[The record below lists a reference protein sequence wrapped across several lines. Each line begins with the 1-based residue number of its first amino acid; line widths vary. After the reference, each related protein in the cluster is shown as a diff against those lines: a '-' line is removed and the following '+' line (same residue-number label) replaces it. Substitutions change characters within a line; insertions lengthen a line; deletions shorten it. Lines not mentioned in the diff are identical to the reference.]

1 MLKRHENKL
10 PVSKDTGFKLME
22 NTLEAYKTSNNCY
35 KTFWYIQPGSIRNR
49 WAHFLSVFHTNSKIV
64 KEGSENKKREKESF
78 SICSSHIG
86 KFWKPPTHSNY
97 MVLLHWEINYY
108 SSIRGADKHLIF
120 QKCLGFLY
128 VVSLTKASR
137 LSGKKKKSHRPPT
150 FWHHSWCHIV
160 HKQTKSLHM
169 HPSWGLPSEH
179 RMEIFILSLI
189 NMSKSSLSI

>member
-22 NTLEAYKTSNNCY
+22 NTSEAYKTSNNCY

-49 WAHFLSVFHTNSKIV
+49 WAHFLWVFHTNSKIV
-64 KEGSENKKREKESF
+64 KEGAENKKREKESF

-86 KFWKPPTHSNY
+86 KFWKTPTHSNY

-128 VVSLTKASR
+128 VFSLTKPSS
-137 LSGKKKKSHRPPT
+137 LSGKKKKNLIDLLGSGIRADA
-150 FWHHSWCHIV
+150 
-160 HKQTKSLHM
+160 
-169 HPSWGLPSEH
+169 
-179 RMEIFILSLI
+179 ILSTTKLNLCTCI
-189 NMSKSSLSI
+189 LLEVYLQSTEWRYLFSL